1 MESQNSDY
9 RKAMIDLRKYLPK
22 KEEPVVCFECIGFS
36 SFGGLEVE
44 NVTAGPMCVCDAHWA
59 KVHQHMKKMKSKKLL
74 TI

>member
-9 RKAMIDLRKYLPK
+9 RKAMIDMQRFVPK
-22 KEEPVVCFECIGFS
+22 DKEPVICFNCVGFS

-44 NVTAGPMCVCDAHWA
+44 NVTAGPMCVCDEHWA
-59 KVHQHMKKMKSKKLL
+59 KVNHHIKTMKTKKLL